1 MLELINLTKQYPKAK
16 LPAIKNINLTFEP
29 GEFVG
34 VLGRSGA
41 GKSTL
46 IRCIN
51 QLVEP
56 TSGRV
61 IWSGKDLTSVPK
73 RQLLKVR
80 CDMGMIFQ
88 NFNLIERLDVLT
100 NVIVGRF
107 CSIPLWRG
115 LLGSFTK
122 EQIADATQALE
133 RVGIAHLADR
143 RVEELSGGQRQR
155 VAIARVLMQKPK
167 LILGDEP
174 VASLDPITSVQIMDF
189 MREIHDMEKI
199 TSIVN
204 LHDVELAKKYSTRI
218 IGIAGG
224 QVVFDG
230 PPAELDE
237 DALHRI
243 YVPDERSNLVGV

>member
-1 MLELINLTKQYPKAK
+1 MLQLINVTKQYAKAK
-16 LPAIKNINLTFEP
+16 QPAIENISLTIQP

-51 QLVEP
+51 QLVRP
-56 TSGRV
+56 TSGQI
-61 IWSGKDLTSVPK
+61 IWNDKNITTVPK
-73 RQLLKVR
+73 RELLKVR

-107 CSIPLWRG
+107 CTIPLWRG
-115 LLGSFTK
+115 IFGTFPQKDIDTAMEALG
-122 EQIADATQALE
+122 
-133 RVGIAHLADR
+133 RVGLSHLAHR
-143 RVEELSGGQRQR
+143 RVEELSGGQQQR

-174 VASLDPITSVQIMDF
+174 VASLDPITSVQIMNF
-189 MREIHDMEKI
+189 LKEIHDLEK
-199 TSIVN
+199 TTTIVN

-218 IGIAGG
+218 IGIARGS
-224 QVVFDG
+224 VVFDG
-230 PPAELDE
+230 PPNQLTEE
-237 DALHRI
+237 ALHQI
-243 YVPDERSNLVGV
+243 YIPDDSVIIGV

>member
-1 MLELINLTKQYPKAK
+1 MLQLMNITKQYTKAK
-16 LPAIKNINLTFEP
+16 QPAIENINLTFEP

-51 QLVEP
+51 QLVRP
-56 TSGRV
+56 TSGRI
-61 IWSGKDLTSVPK
+61 IWNEKDITAVPK

-88 NFNLIERLDVLT
+88 NFNLIDRLDVIT

-107 CSIPLWRG
+107 CTVSLWRG
-115 LLGSFTK
+115 IFGTFPK
-122 EQIADATQALE
+122 EYIDEAMEALK
-133 RVGIAHLADR
+133 RVGLSHLAHR

-155 VAIARVLMQKPK
+155 VAIARVLMQKPR

-174 VASLDPITSVQIMDF
+174 VASLDPITSVQIMNF
-189 MREIHDMEKI
+189 IKEIHELEKI
-199 TSIVN
+199 TTILN

-218 IGIAGG
+218 IGIANGS
-224 QVVFDG
+224 VVFDG
-230 PPAELDE
+230 TPDQLTEE
-237 DALHRI
+237 ALHQI
-243 YVPDERSNLVGV
+243 YIPDDSFAIGV

>member
-1 MLELINLTKQYPKAK
+1 MLQLLNVTKKYPKTRE
-16 LPAIKNINLTFEP
+16 PAIKDINLTFQP

-51 QLVEP
+51 QLVRP
-56 TSGRV
+56 SSGIV
-61 IWSGKDLTSVPK
+61 MWNGKDITQVHS

-107 CSIPLWRG
+107 CTVSLWRG
-115 LLGSFTK
+115 LLGTFMQS
-122 EQIADATQALE
+122 EIDAALHALE
-133 RVGIAHLADR
+133 RVGIKHLAER
-143 RVEELSGGQRQR
+143 KVEDLSGGQQQR
-155 VAIARVLMQKPK
+155 VAIARVLMQKPR
-167 LILGDEP
+167 LLLGDEP
-174 VASLDPITSVQIMDF
+174 VASLDPITSVQIMNF
-189 MREIHDMEKI
+189 LKEIHELENI
-199 TSIVN
+199 TTIVN
-204 LHDVELAKKYSTRI
+204 LHDVELAKKYSNRI

-224 QVVFDG
+224 KVVFDG
-230 PPAELDE
+230 SPQQLDE
-237 DALHRI
+237 EALHKI
-243 YVPDERSNLVGV
+243 YIPDELVGV